1 VIPGIKCLTIL
12 GETGRPSEEMA
23 AKCAKRWWA
32 EHRRVRLIAP
42 NDDSPSDMNDV
53 LLQGGDQ
60 WHVAVDHHPDQP

>member
-1 VIPGIKCLTIL
+1 
-12 GETGRPSEEMA
+12 MA